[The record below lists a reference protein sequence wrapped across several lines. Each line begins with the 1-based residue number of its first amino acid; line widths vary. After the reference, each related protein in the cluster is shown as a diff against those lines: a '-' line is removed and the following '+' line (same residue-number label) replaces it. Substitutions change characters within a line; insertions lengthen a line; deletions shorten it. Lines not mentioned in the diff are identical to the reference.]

1 MSFSSVLEPATV
13 KLPAGGVWGSISQKC
28 FSWRKKKQNKE
39 NTQTVW
45 NETFR
50 LHIQTLLYTSFSQ
63 KAQSKGSY
71 FYLCSKNTRALVH
84 SHLIGWGLI
93 WFPTLRK
100 KGKQSGD
107 AVTVFGYTLS
117 VVDCHLLFS
126 AVCHDVRLSMISL
139 AEIQSA

>member
-1 MSFSSVLEPATV
+1 MEE
-13 KLPAGGVWGSISQKC
+13 
-28 FSWRKKKQNKE
+28 KKQNKE
-39 NTQTVW
+39 NTQTIW
-45 NETFR
+45 NEIFR

-63 KAQSKGSY
+63 KTQSKGSY

-84 SHLIGWGLI
+84 SHLIGRGLI

-107 AVTVFGYTLS
+107 VVTVFGYTLS

-126 AVCHDVRLSMISL
+126 AVCRDVRLSMISL
-139 AEIQSA
+139 AEIQST